1 MQHGEAFLEMLPPSN
16 NGFSHVLHGEIS
28 QERDACLLDYIAP
41 KKARETK
48 MIFTKRGYERAWNFG
63 ERQRNC
69 EFLSVHINMITLQKD
84 PKEHFNLCMQF

>member
-69 EFLSVHINMITLQKD
+69 QFLKKVDWIKKKQNGFFLG
-84 PKEHFNLCMQF
+84 F